1 MTSFSI
7 KAAGV
12 LAGTLGL
19 LLTGCASEA
28 PRAPLR
34 AAAAQRMTPR
44 PAPPNAEAPAPTR
57 SDLVAQAGAFESFVR
72 HARAIDADFSGP
84 AEVAQAVQTGAGHS
98 PAEVEAGMVAFAA
111 LAALQ
116 EPRFVA
122 AVRAQPAGD
131 LARRIADNPA
141 VVLGLAGGQQAS
153 ARASGALYAEGQ
165 ALTSEGQ
172 KVKRAAYSVQ
182 HKDWSKETAS
192 DHPAELAR
200 VKRAGSAGYHPE
212 AGDGQ
217 RVAEALAD
225 GGSRSGPAS
234 PLVARG
240 VALAAL
246 SLLGQEGRD
255 RSLMSDVRTGS
266 CLRLAKLN
274 YHQCLASAGPHY
286 EDIFCVGQHAMIET
300 GQCVIEATQAAPMRV
315 ATPVRRVPVT
325 RASYRR

>member
-1 MTSFSI
+1 LDVNTNGI
-7 KAAGV
+7 KAAGL
-12 LAGTLGL
+12 LAGTLAL
-19 LLTGCASEA
+19 LLSGCASEA
-28 PRAPLR
+28 PRR
-34 AAAAQRMTPR
+34 AAAPQRLAPR
-44 PAPPNAEAPAPTR
+44 PAPPLAPTQPN
-57 SDLVAQAGAFESFVR
+57 LVAQAGAFESFVR

-84 AEVAQAVQTGAGHS
+84 SEVAQAVQAGAAHS
-98 PAEVEAGMVAFAA
+98 PPELESGMVAFAA

-131 LARRIADNPA
+131 LARRIAADPA

-165 ALTSEGQ
+165 ALAAEGR
-172 KVKRAAYSVQ
+172 KVKQASYAVQ
-182 HKDWSKETAS
+182 HQAWSKDMAP
-192 DHPAELAR
+192 DHPGELAR
-200 VKRAGSAGYHPE
+200 VKRAGMAGYRPQD
-212 AGDGQ
+212 GDGA
-217 RVAEALAD
+217 RVAEALSD
-225 GGSRSGPAS
+225 GASRAGPAS
-234 PLVARG
+234 PLVTHG

-255 RSLMSDVRTGS
+255 HSLTSDVRTSS

-286 EDIFCVGQHAMIET
+286 EDIFCLGQHAMIDP
-300 GQCVIEATQAAPMRV
+300 GQCVIEATEAGPTRL
-315 ATPVRRVPVT
+315 ATPVRRAAVT